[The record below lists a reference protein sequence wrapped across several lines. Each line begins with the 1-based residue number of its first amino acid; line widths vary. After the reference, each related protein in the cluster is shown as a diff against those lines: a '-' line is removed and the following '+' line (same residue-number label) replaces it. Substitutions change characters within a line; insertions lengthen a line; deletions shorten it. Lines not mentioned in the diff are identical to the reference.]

1 MSFKITHWRKLRN
14 LFSENIIDESKW
26 NLKVSSISR
35 FGPLK
40 IWKCGRRSTARQMD
54 VDSPSVET
62 RSLRPDLNYKKAFDV
77 WVNFWTKSSD
87 KISCNL
93 VSMITRLVSLAF
105 AIIALILLLRKQF
118 HALDIFSDLTKI
130 YGLFNVSFLPFFKRV
145 LLKALWKVCFDFER
159 TGRIFD
165 FDKTFLCFQNYQIWP
180 FLWRNQLSL
189 LRHRY
194 FYPMGMPLR
203 EVESQTHYTGN
214 DLINYSFVA
223 AYVGPTSLVQFWRT
237 LSEKIHQIWK
247 IFSEFHSSIKMDH
260 FRKESLHG
268 ILLSQPHFLVLLFLQ
283 QVLYFQPRFENYF
296 VDPWS
301 QMKCYPNVFSYAVQK
316 IGHLKNE
323 PLSDFI

>member
-1 MSFKITHWRKLRN
+1 MIYQHYVDRM
-14 LFSENIIDESKW
+14 D
-26 NLKVSSISR
+26 
-35 FGPLK
+35 
-40 IWKCGRRSTARQMD
+40 GR
-54 VDSPSVET
+54 VDGRIPSVEPPRW
-62 RSLRPDLNYKKAFDV
+62 RSDLNYKKAFKV

-145 LLKALWKVCFDFER
+145 PLKALWKVCFDFER

-214 DLINYSFVA
+214 DSINY
-223 AYVGPTSLVQFWRT
+223 L
-237 LSEKIHQIWK
+237 
-247 IFSEFHSSIKMDH
+247 
-260 FRKESLHG
+260 
-268 ILLSQPHFLVLLFLQ
+268 
-283 QVLYFQPRFENYF
+283 
-296 VDPWS
+296 
-301 QMKCYPNVFSYAVQK
+301 YAVAL
-316 IGHLKNE
+316 IGIILK
-323 PLSDFI
+323 DT

>member
-1 MSFKITHWRKLRN
+1 M
-14 LFSENIIDESKW
+14 EVD
-26 NLKVSSISR
+26 
-35 FGPLK
+35 
-40 IWKCGRRSTARQMD
+40 GRADARSL
-54 VDSPSVET
+54 SVEAWPK
-62 RSLRPDLNYKKAFDV
+62 LWKKAFEF

-145 LLKALWKVCFDFER
+145 PLKALWKVCFDFER

-203 EVESQTHYTGN
+203 EVESQTHYTGKDSMN
-214 DLINYSFVA
+214 DSLH
-223 AYVGPTSLVQFWRT
+223 TLVQFWETPTGLGRNISVT
-237 LSEKIHQIWK
+237 NGVLRQEHLPFRKSL
-247 IFSEFHSSIKMDH
+247 SEFHLFVHVLKTSAWSITNINIAK
-260 FRKESLHG
+260 G
-268 ILLSQPHFLVLLFLQ
+268 IHV
-283 QVLYFQPRFENYF
+283 VWR
-296 VDPWS
+296 
-301 QMKCYPNVFSYAVQK
+301 
-316 IGHLKNE
+316 
-323 PLSDFI
+323 